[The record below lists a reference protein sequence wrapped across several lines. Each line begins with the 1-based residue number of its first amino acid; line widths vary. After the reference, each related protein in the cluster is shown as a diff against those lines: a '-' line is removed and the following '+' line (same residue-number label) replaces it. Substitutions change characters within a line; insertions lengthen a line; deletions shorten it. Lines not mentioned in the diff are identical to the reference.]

1 MKLFLRICPAFIVGL
16 GCLSTVL
23 GQAPAPVVEGLP
35 TTSTTDWH
43 LQDPNTGPYQGISLN
58 KAYEEVLKGRTP
70 QEIVV
75 AVIDG
80 GIDIEHEDLDG
91 VIWTNPGEIPDNNQ
105 DDDGNGYVDDI
116 HGWNFIGGPD
126 GSHVDGETLEL
137 TREYARLKPKYEEAK
152 PDDLS
157 KKELAEYAYFK
168 ELEGKFEEE
177 QSEAEMG
184 FNNTLQYFFIFMRG
198 KQMAERELG
207 DKAFTAENLQTL
219 EPKNDTLKEIKP
231 FMVSLLEQG
240 ATVERLQSDLE
251 YFQDKMEY
259 HYNVEGDFREI
270 VKDNPNDPNEQYY
283 GNNDVE
289 GPDADHGT
297 HVAGIIAAERGNNLG
312 MDGVANSV
320 KIMAL
325 RAVPNGDERDKDIA
339 NAIRYAV
346 DNGAKIINMS
356 FGKDFSPN
364 KSVVDA
370 AVKYAQ
376 KNKVLL
382 IHAAGN
388 EGKDID
394 VGDNFPTKSLKKAHG
409 GKYAKN
415 WIEVGANS
423 WGRGGRFVANF
434 SNYGDRT
441 VDVFAPGVD
450 IYSTIPDSKYD
461 KYDGTSMASPVVA
474 GVAAV
479 IWSYF
484 PKLKYKQ
491 VKQIILESASR
502 HPGKQ
507 VQIPGGSEK
516 VDFDELSITGGIVN
530 LYEAVKMAEEITK

>member
-1 MKLFLRICPAFIVGL
+1 MKLFFRICPALIIGL
-16 GCLSTVL
+16 GLLTTAR

-35 TTSTTDWH
+35 QSAPTDWH
-43 LQDPNTGPYQGISLN
+43 LLDPSVGPYQGISLER
-58 KAYEEVLKGRTP
+58 AYEEVLKGKTP
-70 QEIVV
+70 EEIVV

-137 TREYARLKPKYEEAK
+137 TREYVKLKPKFENAK
-152 PDDLS
+152 PDELS
-157 KKELAEYAYFK
+157 KKELAAYTYFK
-168 ELEGKFEEE
+168 ELEEEYE
-177 QSEAEMG
+177 AKQSEAEMG
-184 FNNTLQYFFIFMRG
+184 FNNMLQYFFIFAKG
-198 KQMAERELG
+198 KQMAEEELG
-207 DKAFTAENLQTL
+207 EKPFTAENVQALA
-219 EPKNDTLKEIKP
+219 PANDTLKEIKP
-231 FMVSLLEQG
+231 FLVSLLEQG
-240 ATVERLQSDLE
+240 ATVERLQSDME

-259 HYNVEGDFREI
+259 HYNVESNFREI
-270 VKDNPNDPNEQYY
+270 VQDNPDDPNERYY

-297 HVAGIIAAERGNNLG
+297 HVAGIIAAERGNEVG

-356 FGKDFSPN
+356 FGKDYSPN

-376 KNKVLL
+376 KKKVLL

-388 EGKDID
+388 EGADID
-394 VGDNFPTKSLKKAHG
+394 YSDNFPTKSLKKAHS

-423 WGRGGRFVANF
+423 WGRGGRFVASF
-434 SNYGDRT
+434 SNYGDNT

-461 KYDGTSMASPVVA
+461 NFDGTSMASPVVA

-484 PKLKYKQ
+484 PELKYKQ
-491 VKQIILESASR
+491 VKKIILESAIR
-502 HPGKQ
+502 YPGKQ
-507 VQIPGGSEK
+507 VKTPGGGDK

-530 LYEAVKMAEEITK
+530 LYEAVKMADEMTK